1 MKSFGKILLWSVVV
15 FVLIQFIP
23 VDRTNPP
30 IQSSLNF
37 VNVEKTPQKISEIL
51 KNSCYDCHSFETKY
65 PKYAYVAPI
74 SWSVKHHINEG
85 REHIN
90 FSIWNTYNSD
100 LKKNMLEKAVQTL
113 EDGKMP
119 MPGYV
124 AQHPEARLSAAE
136 RKILMNYFEEVVKKN
151 DFKN

>member
-30 IQSSLNF
+30 IKSSQNF
-37 VNVEKTPQKISEIL
+37 VNVEQTPQKISEIL

-90 FSIWNTYNSD
+90 FSNWNTYNSD

-119 MPGYV
+119 MPGYIT
-124 AQHPEARLSAAE
+124 QHPEAKLSAAE
-136 RKILMNYFEEVVKKN
+136 RKILINYFEEVLKKN
-151 DFKN
+151 

>member
-85 REHIN
+85 REHVN
-90 FSIWNTYNSD
+90 FSIWTTYNRD
-100 LKKNMLEKAVQTL
+100 LKKNIMEKAILTI

-119 MPGYV
+119 MPGYIT
-124 AQHPEARLSAAE
+124 QHPEAKLSAAE
-136 RKILMNYFEEVVKKN
+136 RKILMNYFEEELKEN
-151 DFKN
+151 FKN

>member
-1 MKSFGKILLWSVVV
+1 MKIFFKILLWSVVV

-23 VDRTNPP
+23 VNRTNPS
-30 IQSSLNF
+30 IKSSQNF

-85 REHIN
+85 REHAN
-90 FSIWNTYNSD
+90 FSIWTTYNSD
-100 LKKNMLEKAVQTL
+100 LKKNILEKAVSTL
-113 EDGKMP
+113 QDGKMP

-124 AQHPEARLSAAE
+124 AQHPEAKLSAAE
-136 RKILMNYFEEVVKKN
+136 RKILINYFEEVLKKN
-151 DFKN
+151 

>member
-1 MKSFGKILLWSVVV
+1 MKMFFKILLWSVVV
-15 FVLIQFIP
+15 FTLIQFIP

-30 IQSSLNF
+30 IQPSQNF
-37 VNVEKTPQKISEIL
+37 VNVEQTPQKISEIL

-85 REHIN
+85 REHVN
-90 FSIWNTYNSD
+90 FSIWTTYNRN
-100 LKKNMLEKAVQTL
+100 LKKNIMEKAILTI

-124 AQHPEARLSAAE
+124 AQHPEARLSEAE
-136 RKILMNYFEEVVKKN
+136 RKILINYFEVVLKKT
-151 DFKN
+151 FKN

>member
-1 MKSFGKILLWSVVV
+1 MKLFFKILLWSVVV
-15 FVLIQFIP
+15 FILIQFIP

-30 IQSSLNF
+30 VQASQNF
-37 VNVEKTPQKISEIL
+37 VNVEQTPQKISEIL

-100 LKKNMLEKAVQTL
+100 LKKNMLKKAVQTL

-124 AQHPEARLSAAE
+124 AQHPEARLSEAE
-136 RKILMNYFEEVVKKN
+136 RKILINYFEVVLKKT
-151 DFKN
+151 FKN